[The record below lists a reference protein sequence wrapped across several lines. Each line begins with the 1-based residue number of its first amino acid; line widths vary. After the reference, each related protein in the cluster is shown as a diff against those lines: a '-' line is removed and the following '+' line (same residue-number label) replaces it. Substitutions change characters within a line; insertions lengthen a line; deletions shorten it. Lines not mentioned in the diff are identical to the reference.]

1 MRGWLCGGCFFS
13 YSHSKSTTSHN
24 VTHPEGSSNT
34 PSHPCQ
40 PLHGPSVT
48 PGKTPNSTISGM
60 TVKTVAVPSIT
71 VSIVNL
77 IVRLLLL
84 HSAAPAMPLCLFSF
98 SSAVL
103 CLSSLYL
110 SHHPKNNIENIRTI
124 ESHVATSRSAV
135 RDLRW
140 NGSRRVRW
148 RGPASPRQRSGRAYW

>member
-1 MRGWLCGGCFFS
+1 MFLFILTFEVNDLPQRDTPGRVIE
-13 YSHSKSTTSHN
+13 HSLTPMPTAARTVRHSGEDTKQH
-24 VTHPEGSSNT
+24 HQRHDRKDGSSAQYHSLYCQ
-34 PSHPCQ
+34 SHRA
-40 PLHGPSVT
+40 T
-48 PGKTPNSTISGM
+48 
-60 TVKTVAVPSIT
+60 
-71 VSIVNL
+71 
-77 IVRLLLL
+77 
-84 HSAAPAMPLCLFSF
+84 AAPSQCCPCHATMLVSL

-103 CLSSLYL
+103 CLSFQYL